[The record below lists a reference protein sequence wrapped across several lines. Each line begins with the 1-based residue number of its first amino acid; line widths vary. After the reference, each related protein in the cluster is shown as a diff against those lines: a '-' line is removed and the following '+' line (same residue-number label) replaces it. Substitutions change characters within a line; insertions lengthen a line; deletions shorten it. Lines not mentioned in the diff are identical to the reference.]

1 MLCVIRNPSAAK
13 LYFKYILNPMNTSTL
28 FTVKYGTL
36 ISMLFQMLLVLQ
48 FFPSEFTAGDVE
60 QIYVLKKIKTDDK
73 IGHP

>member
-1 MLCVIRNPSAAK
+1 
-13 LYFKYILNPMNTSTL
+13 MNTSTL